1 MLSYMSTT
9 YCEDEDEARVMLC
22 SLRSIPHTTV
32 QQIGAAVLVSFN
44 PDVGISEDEKQRV
57 IMKIERLINALTSR
71 E

>member
-9 YCEDEDEARVMLC
+9 YCEDEDEARVLLC
-22 SLRSIPHTTV
+22 SLRSIPHTNV

-44 PDVGISEDEKQRV
+44 PDVGISKDEKQRV
-57 IMKIERLINALTSR
+57 IAKVERLLNVITSK